1 MVEKVEIKEEETT
14 SEKPAEKTPEGAK
27 LKEDVTTEDS
37 KETPTR
43 PEGLP
48 DKFKTVD
55 EMAQSYSEL
64 EKKLGAP

>member
-27 LKEDVTTEDS
+27 LKEDVTPEDS
-37 KETPTR
+37 KETPAR

-48 DKFKTVD
+48 D
-55 EMAQSYSEL
+55 
-64 EKKLGAP
+64 